1 MQGEYDKYFI
11 HSFLTSW
18 GFTAQN
24 TVMALNNQTVG
35 YSNNSALLEDEL
47 FLKGTLG
54 TCFIRN
60 SKQVSA
66 C

>member
-1 MQGEYDKYFI
+1 
-11 HSFLTSW
+11 
-18 GFTAQN
+18 
-24 TVMALNNQTVG
+24 MALNNQTVG

-54 TCFIRN
+54 TCFMKN